1 MDRSAEHD
9 LLPFAHSQKRL
20 IIAHSPLAGGLL
32 SGRYQGIS
40 SPTNRARSIG
50 ASFQGKN
57 LSRISELARTLRD
70 VADAHSAT
78 PAQIALAWAIRNP
91 TVAAIPGASSLE
103 QLEQNIA
110 SVEIELADDE
120 YMALGTASASL
131 QRGVPVRQPRRIAAT
146 SLRHCIKGAIYLA
159 RTAWHD
165 RKHEHGS

>member
-1 MDRSAEHD
+1 M
-9 LLPFAHSQKRL
+9 
-20 IIAHSPLAGGLL
+20 
-32 SGRYQGIS
+32 
-40 SPTNRARSIG
+40 
-50 ASFQGKN
+50 
-57 LSRISELARTLRD
+57 
-70 VADAHSAT
+70 ADAHSAA

-131 QRGVPVRQPRRIAAT
+131 QPRTPVRPPRRVTAR
-146 SLRHCIKGAIYLA
+146 SLRHCIKGGFYLA
-159 RTAWHD
+159 QTAWHD